1 MWKQRIIIITYFCY
15 FFIVPI
21 LCFLA
26 RHPNGLHNLFLSHR
40 NTVGVEALFSH
51 YCTKG
56 AFCM

>member
-1 MWKQRIIIITYFCY
+1 METKDHNYY
-15 FFIVPI
+15 LFFIVPI